1 MRQKGAAERKI
12 SNRLLPRV
20 CPRSCGRRMRQI
32 ARKRVPGAV
41 RGIGTPGTFGVDN
54 GHDRAVV
61 RFVDADQ
68 AFAWQP
74 LARETTQDSHLNSL
88 DPASA
93 RNV

>member
-1 MRQKGAAERKI
+1 MGQNGAAEKKI
-12 SNRLLPRV
+12 SNRHLPRV
-20 CPRSCGRRMRQI
+20 CPRSGGRRVRQI

-41 RGIGTPGTFGVDN
+41 RGIGTPGTFGIDN
-54 GHDRAVV
+54 GHDGAVV

-68 AFAWQP
+68 AFARQP